1 MTETYQSKWNQFL
14 NEEKQFE
21 FPFEELK
28 ALLMNR
34 GERVEDLQKQ
44 IDNAKTPFEREQLQN
59 ILAKKL
65 NAIESYMDSLK
76 RDMESNMADYLDFT
90 TDDFIEDFEN
100 YVADKMGS

>member
-28 ALLMNR
+28 VLLM
-34 GERVEDLQKQ
+34 
-44 IDNAKTPFEREQLQN
+44 DNGGDEEIVRT
-59 ILAKKL
+59 
-65 NAIESYMDSLK
+65 YMDSLK

>member
-14 NEEKQFE
+14 NEEKHFE

-28 ALLMNR
+28 VLLM
-34 GERVEDLQKQ
+34 
-44 IDNAKTPFEREQLQN
+44 DNGGDEEIVKT
-59 ILAKKL
+59 
-65 NAIESYMDSLK
+65 YMDSLK
-76 RDMESNMADYLDFT
+76 RDMESNMDDYLDFT

>member
-28 ALLMNR
+28 VLLM
-34 GERVEDLQKQ
+34 
-44 IDNAKTPFEREQLQN
+44 DNGGDEEIVRT
-59 ILAKKL
+59 
-65 NAIESYMDSLK
+65 YMDSLK
-76 RDMESNMADYLDFT
+76 RDMESNMDDYLDFT